1 MRPGLIARL
10 SFRRGRAE
18 AFDDAA
24 DLLDELAGGL
34 GDAIERFGVEEIEQ
48 DLRLAAGLVRA
59 QADQL
64 RNASRPV
71 SRSPARQSESIV

>member
-24 DLLDELAGGL
+24 DLLDELAGAVDQL
-34 GDAIERFGVEEIEQ
+34 TVEEIKR
-48 DLRLAAGLVRA
+48 DLRLAAGVVRA
-59 QADQL
+59 DADQL
-64 RNASRPV
+64 LNASRAV
-71 SRSPARQSESIV
+71 RR

>member
-1 MRPGLIARL
+1 MRSPGLIARL

-24 DLLDELAGGL
+24 DLLDEIAGGL
-34 GDAIERFGVEEIEQ
+34 GDAIDQLGVEEIARN
-48 DLRLAAGLVRA
+48 LRLAAGLVRS

-64 RNASRPV
+64 RIDSRAV
-71 SRSPARQSESIV
+71 RGSPAR